1 MKYLSLFRL
10 HYRVLVFSYALLPF
24 LLPAQTTD
32 GHGIIPAPASMT
44 TGYNNSEITSFIFP
58 VSSLISPF
66 IIESAEDIPG
76 IVFNEDTKSNVTLR
90 IDKNLE
96 DESYHINIK
105 NNKTDI
111 SAGSERSIQYA
122 LVSLLQMIQFH
133 GFPLPQVNIQDR
145 PAFRYRGMHLD
156 VSRHF
161 FTVREIKK
169 FLDYLAFYKYNH
181 FHWHLTD
188 DQGWRI
194 EIRKYPKLQ
203 ELAAF
208 RNETLVGHYSDQP
221 HVFDGKRYGGYYT
234 REEIREIVEY
244 AGQRHI
250 NVVPEIEMPGHALAA
265 LTAYPEL
272 GCTGGPYQVAT
283 KWGVF
288 DDVFCPSETTFA
300 FLEGVIDE
308 VTELFPYEYIHIGGD
323 ECPKTTWEKS
333 ALCQEVMKEN
343 GLKDAYELQ
352 SYFIKRMERYINAK
366 GRKIIGW
373 DEILE
378 GGLAPGATVMSW
390 RGIQGGLEAARLGQD
405 VIMTPGS
412 HCYFDYYQS
421 TSPGEPVAIGGYT
434 PMEKV
439 YHWNPVPRDLQDT
452 FRHHILG
459 GQANVWTEYIPNFS
473 HVEYMAYARGLA
485 MSEALWTTPRDY
497 REFVTRFLKHQ
508 TYWKQK
514 GVNMANHVFELN
526 PVVKAGHGKPVTI
539 SFDLP
544 EKKQV
549 WHEWNTKSE
558 KGNTFILAEKGPHQ
572 FSVDGDPG
580 LSRPYTVQ
588 FNPHLA
594 TNAKLSMNP
603 LPSDKYSGNG
613 PGSIVNGILG
623 EDSKYG
629 GKEWLGFEGKNV
641 DILLEWKAAVN
652 TRQISFRFFKGEG
665 QWIYLP
671 RSVEIFA
678 SQDGKL
684 FESVKKTENIT
695 ADRRVGNVS
704 IPAVL
709 KDIRFIK
716 ISVQNYGK
724 IPDGAQG
731 AGHGAWLFMDEIV
744 VE

>member
-1 MKYLSLFRL
+1 MISRKSSVLPDFIFLWSMIFPLLLSAQETK
-10 HYRVLVFSYALLPF
+10 SY
-24 LLPAQTTD
+24 
-32 GHGIIPAPASMT
+32 GIIPAPEKILTS
-44 TGYNNSEITSFIFP
+44 GKLSEITGIYLPASEW
-58 VSSLISPF
+58 VTPF
-66 IIESAEDIPG
+66 IVQLAEGVTGIEMDI
-76 IVFNEDTKSNVTLR
+76 DKKSNVSLHL
-90 IDKNLE
+90 DKSLGE
-96 DESYHINIK
+96 EAYRLHIK
-105 NNKTDI
+105 SEKTAI
-111 SAGSERSIQYA
+111 HAGSEKAMQYA
-122 LVSLLQMIQFH
+122 LTTLFQIIQFH
-133 GFPLPQVNIQDR
+133 GFPLPEVEITDR

-156 VSRHF
+156 VCRHF
-161 FTVREIKK
+161 FTIEEIKK
-169 FLDYLAFYKYNH
+169 YLDYLALYKYNH

-194 EIRKYPKLQ
+194 EIKKYPKLQ
-203 ELAAF
+203 EVAAY

-234 REEIREIVEY
+234 QEEIRVIVEY
-244 AGQRHI
+244 AAERHI
-250 NVVPEIEMPGHALAA
+250 QVVPEIEMPGHALAA

-288 DDVFCPSETTFA
+288 EDVFCPSETTFA

-323 ECPKTTWEKS
+323 ECPKSTWEKS

-343 GLKDAYELQ
+343 GLRDAYELQ

-390 RGIQGGLEAARLGQD
+390 RGVKGGLEAARLGQD

-439 YHWNPVPRDLQDT
+439 YNWNPVPRDLQDSL
-452 FRHHILG
+452 RHHILG
-459 GQANVWTEYIPNFS
+459 GQANVWTEYIPTFS

-497 REFVTRFLKHQ
+497 REFVGRFLKHQ
-508 TYWKQK
+508 TFWKQK
-514 GVNMANHVFELN
+514 GVNMANHVFELS
-526 PVVKAGHGKPVTI
+526 PVIQAGHGKPVTI

-558 KGNTFILAEKGPHQ
+558 KGNTFTLAEKGAHH
-572 FSVDGDPG
+572 FSIDGDPG

-594 TNAKLSMNP
+594 THAKISMNP

-641 DILLEWKAAVN
+641 DILLEWKSAIN
-652 TRQISFRFFKGEG
+652 TQQISFRFFKGEG

-678 SQDGKL
+678 SQDGKI
-684 FESVKKTENIT
+684 FEPIKKTENIT
-695 ADRRVGNVS
+695 TDKRVGTVL

-709 KDIRFIK
+709 KDIRFLK
-716 ISVQNYGK
+716 IRVRNYGK

-731 AGHGAWLFMDEIV
+731 AGHGAWLFIDEIV